1 MGEESV
7 SPLWSYNVAEDKTPT
22 SSGRNCMCMLEGA
35 FFTEVLGKKAFAGDF
50 RMHHSKPRAVQHVVM
65 TLSHQQM
72 FEGLPGGCSN
82 GLHMLPE
89 RSLKP
94 GWQQC
99 TSNLLFCR
107 SGGKEEVINGLIDSG
122 MSLEG
127 FWVAR
132 IEQTCQK
139 TYLRSSLNSS
149 LFLWFPSSLRKIPR
163 QCYCKVK
170 AGKEWEENTELK
182 SKHWMLNSI
191 TMLLSMLA

>member
-1 MGEESV
+1 M

-50 RMHHSKPRAVQHVVM
+50 RMHHIKPRAVQHVPM

-94 GWQQC
+94 G
-99 TSNLLFCR
+99 
-107 SGGKEEVINGLIDSG
+107 
-122 MSLEG
+122 
-127 FWVAR
+127 
-132 IEQTCQK
+132 
-139 TYLRSSLNSS
+139 
-149 LFLWFPSSLRKIPR
+149 
-163 QCYCKVK
+163 
-170 AGKEWEENTELK
+170 
-182 SKHWMLNSI
+182 
-191 TMLLSMLA
+191 